1 MGQQLKNHYQKA
13 EALGGAKARMRLA
26 MITGIPSSKAESEP
40 DSPEANARFEAALA
54 EIAKEFK

>member
-1 MGQQLKNHYQKA
+1 MGQQLKNYYQKA

-26 MITGIPSSKAESEP
+26 MITGIPSSKAEIEP
-40 DSPEANARFEAALA
+40 DSPLTSDRFETALA